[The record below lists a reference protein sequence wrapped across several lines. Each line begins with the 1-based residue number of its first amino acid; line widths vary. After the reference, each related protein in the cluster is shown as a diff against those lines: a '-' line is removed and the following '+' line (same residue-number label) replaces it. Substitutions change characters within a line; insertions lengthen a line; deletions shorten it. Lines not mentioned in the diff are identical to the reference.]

1 MVKRTLIAGL
11 WFVSLWSLG
20 GAMSVYLGVPRP
32 LMLLPTALCSVG
44 VWIGL
49 AMYDDWRESRHA
61 DHATTSRTRLMRNI
75 GRSLTPDLDA

>member
-49 AMYDDWRESRHA
+49 AMYDDWRESRQAHRE
-61 DHATTSRTRLMRNI
+61 TPSRTRLMQNI